1 QKVRKVYHPQFGPG
15 SLLHTFMGGFEWE
28 VQFDSGRRFRLPAR
42 EFNEGSHAPVM
53 SARPLPPRIAVLEG
67 DQFRAQQTLEALRVG
82 IVPVQDAETLTI
94 GLEAEQVTLDR
105 ALSRRRERSG

>member
-1 QKVRKVYHPQFGPG
+1 
-15 SLLHTFMGGFEWE
+15 GGFEWE
-28 VQFDSGRRFRLPAR
+28 VQFDKSGRRFRLPAR
-42 EFNEGSHAPVM
+42 EFNEVSHAPVG
-53 SARPLPPRIAVLEG
+53 AGHAPPLPHPLPPRMAVLES

-105 ALSRRRERSG
+105 ALARSRERGGDVLAVI